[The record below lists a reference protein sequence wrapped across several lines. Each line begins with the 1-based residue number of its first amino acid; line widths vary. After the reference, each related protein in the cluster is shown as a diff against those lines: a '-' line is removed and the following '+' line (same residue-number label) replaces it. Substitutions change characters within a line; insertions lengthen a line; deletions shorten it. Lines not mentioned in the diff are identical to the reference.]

1 MFTIKRQLIG
11 GVATVAIAGLALVAP
26 RAEAAVAATTRSQAK
41 QASKSMAAASPKAK
55 AAATTLA
62 ATGKIVQ
69 FDATAQS
76 LTLATSKGQE
86 QFTLDASTRL
96 RDSSRA
102 IAPADLTK
110 LTGHQATVRYHDTAG
125 QKSVVSV
132 RVSSAAPKAQT
143 KH

>member
-11 GVATVAIAGLALVAP
+11 GVATVAIAGLTLVAP
-26 RAEAAVAATTRSQAK
+26 QAATAGVTATRSQAK
-41 QASKSMAAASPKAK
+41 QASKTMAAASPKTK
-55 AAATTLA
+55 AATTLA

-76 LTLATSKGQE
+76 LTLSTSKGQE
-86 QFTLDASTRL
+86 QFTLDTSTRL
-96 RDSSRA
+96 RDSSHT

-132 RVSSAAPKAQT
+132 RVSSAAPKAQA

>member
-1 MFTIKRQLIG
+1 MFTNKRQLIG
-11 GVATVAIAGLALVAP
+11 GVATLAIAGLALVAP
-26 RAEAAVAATTRSQAK
+26 QAAAASVATTRSQAK
-41 QASKSMAAASPKAK
+41 PASKSMAAAAPKAK
-55 AAATTLA
+55 SATTLA

-76 LTLATSKGQE
+76 LTLTTSKGDE

-96 RDSSRA
+96 RDASHA
-102 IAPADLTK
+102 IAPADLVRM
-110 LTGHQATVRYHDTAG
+110 TGHQATVRYHDTAG

-132 RVSSAAPKAQT
+132 RVSSAAPKAQA